1 MVFMTILSSLFMM
14 CAFAIFFLLFSQPTP
29 DKADEEMTL
38 SQGDKISVDV
48 QNENGWWLG

>member
-1 MVFMTILSSLFMM
+1 MVFMTTLSSLFMM
-14 CAFAIFFLLFSQPTP
+14 CAFAIFFLLFTQPTP
-29 DKADEEMTL
+29 DKADEEMTF